1 VLCFG
6 ESRISVKKDCQLGA
20 WDGIWQIIGHSR
32 QPAEMGNVAGQE
44 TGRYSGWPVAFVQS
58 ALVFLPSQ
66 TERYVKYDLITDA
79 GQLSKFCEESEGEE
93 ILGFDT
99 EFVSENLYRPQ
110 LCLIQAATSKRMVLI
125 DTIAVRDVRP
135 FWNLVCDGVGQV
147 VAHAAREEFL
157 FCYRDCKR
165 RPARLFDL
173 QIAAGFVGYDY
184 PAAYS
189 TLVGQIEGTSLNKGE
204 TRTDWRQ
211 RPLSQ
216 KQLQYAAQD
225 VEHLATLH
233 AHLFSALEKNGR
245 LGWYEQEVNAWQE
258 QLEDSETQPAWLRMS
273 GLSRLNRRSLGLVR
287 QLSEW
292 RDSVAAGE
300 NRSPRR
306 ILPDDLL
313 IEIAKRGEADL
324 SRLKAIRGLQ
334 NRVSARF
341 LNDITEQVAL
351 AMAIDDEDL
360 PSKIRV
366 APSVNLGILG
376 QFLQTGLNLICV
388 RERIAPGLVAN
399 AQDVRDLAARMMGML
414 ETSEPLKLDSGWRRE
429 IVGKSF
435 ANLLNGKLALRI
447 ANLDQDQ
454 PLELVAWNGDGA
466 S

>member
-1 VLCFG
+1 
-6 ESRISVKKDCQLGA
+6 
-20 WDGIWQIIGHSR
+20 
-32 QPAEMGNVAGQE
+32 MN
-44 TGRYSGWPVAFVQS
+44 
-58 ALVFLPSQ
+58 
-66 TERYVKYDLITDA
+66 YDLITEPKKLA
-79 GQLSKFCEESEGEE
+79 AFCEESRGEDF
-93 ILGFDT
+93 LGFDT

-125 DTIAVRDVRP
+125 DTLAVKDVRP
-135 FWNLVCDGVGQV
+135 FWDLICDDVGQV

-157 FCYRDCKR
+157 FCYRDCKK

-189 TLVGQIEGTSLNKGE
+189 TLVGQIVGTRLNKGE

-216 KQLQYAAQD
+216 KQLHYAAQD
-225 VEHLATLH
+225 VEHLSAIH
-233 AHLFSALEKNGR
+233 QHLYSALEKSGR
-245 LGWYEQEVNAWQE
+245 LSWYEEEVDAWQG
-258 QLEDSETQPAWLRMS
+258 QLEFAETQPTWLRMS

-292 RDSVAAGE
+292 RDSVAASE

-313 IEIAKRGEADL
+313 IEIAKRGDADL

-341 LNDITEQVAL
+341 LNDITAQVAIAVGL
-351 AMAIDDEDL
+351 EDNDL
-360 PSKIRV
+360 PEKIRA

-414 ETSEPLKLDSGWRRE
+414 ENGEPQKLDSGWRRE

-435 ANLLNGKLALRI
+435 ENLLNGKLALRI
-447 ANLDQDQ
+447 ANLDKDQ
-454 PLELVAWNGDGA
+454 PLELVAWNGDGK
-466 S
+466 